1 MHLAPHERD
10 KLLVRVAAQ
19 LARDRL
25 ARGLR
30 LNYPEAVALIT
41 DHVVEGA
48 RDGCGVV
55 ELMESGRR
63 VLAADQVLGG
73 VPEMLADVQV
83 EATFPD
89 GTKLVTVH
97 QPISADTGFA
107 PGEIL
112 LGEEPVPLHP
122 GRERVRITVVN
133 AADRPVQIGSH
144 YHFAAANPGLRFD
157 RATAWGHRLD
167 VPAGT
172 AVRFEPGVERE
183 VDLVPIAGRREV
195 AGLRPEW
202 AGALDGRG
210 ADPGDPGFGEKGEGS
225 R

>member
-48 RDGCGVV
+48 RDGCGVA

-63 VLAADQVLGG
+63 VLAADQVLDGI
-73 VPEMLADVQV
+73 PEMLDDVQV

-97 QPISADTGFA
+97 GPIVGDTGLA
-107 PGEIL
+107 PGEFA

-122 GRERVRITVVN
+122 GRPRTRISVVN
-133 AADRPVQIGSH
+133 GADRPVQIGSH
-144 YHFAAANPGLRFD
+144 YHFAAANPQLRFD
-157 RATAWGHRLD
+157 RAAAWGHRLD

-172 AVRFEPGVERE
+172 AVRFEPGVARE
-183 VDLVPIAGRREV
+183 VDLVPIAGGREV
-195 AGLRPEW
+195 PGLRPEW
-202 AGALDGRG
+202 AGNLDQRG
-210 ADPGDPGFGEKGEGS
+210 SEPGDPGFGGRREGNC
-225 R
+225 